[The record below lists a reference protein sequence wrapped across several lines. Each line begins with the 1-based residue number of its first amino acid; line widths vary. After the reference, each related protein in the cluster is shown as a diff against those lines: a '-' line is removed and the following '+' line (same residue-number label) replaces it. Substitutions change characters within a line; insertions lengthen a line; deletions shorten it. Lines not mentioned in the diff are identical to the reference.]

1 MRKIFYSMFA
11 LFMALSFTSCE
22 DVPAPYDDPANQDS
36 GQIEGGE
43 DVKEGEYLN
52 ETFGRDFGKFTA
64 VTVKGEPWVI
74 DHGYAK
80 GTGHQGKDMPSVP
93 SDAYLIS
100 SEMDMTQ
107 SKGASITFEYVLRY
121 VRPTGKNQVLATDNF
136 TGDPTTTQWTDITGK
151 LTEVNDWKDWQ
162 KFGANIPEQFAGKK
176 KVVVALHYT
185 CDENSGTWEVKN
197 LVVKEGVV
205 EDNPGGGDEPV
216 NPDVDILKPVNGK
229 FISET
234 FGSSSFGVFEVKNI
248 AGQPWIIDFHTAKAS
263 GYDNASKVTTASNSY
278 IVSKPMEM
286 TNSKEASINFE
297 YILRYATD
305 MEHNVIPGIKNEV
318 LITDNYTGDPAT
330 TQWVDITGTLTEGTD
345 WSTFSKFD
353 VDVPAQFLGKA
364 KVVVAL
370 HYTCEEKSATWEV
383 KNLNVVEAKAG
394 QGGGDEPG
402 GDTPDVGD
410 TTTSNGDFETW
421 VDGMPNNWD
430 GPASKANLF
439 QSTDAHSGK
448 FSVQVGGSSDGNM
461 RLGYKTLKLK
471 AGHYVMKFFVK
482 AVTAEGGAARPGL
495 VVLTDGKPAGGNAYK
510 YGDYI
515 NDLKKDEWTA
525 ATHEFDIDAEG
536 EYTVV
541 VMNAKNPGKDIL
553 VDDFTLECNGEFI
566 IK

>member
-1 MRKIFYSMFA
+1 MKKIFYSMFA
-11 LFMALSFTSCE
+11 LIMALSFTSCE
-22 DVPAPYDDPANQDS
+22 DVPSPYNDPTLPDN
-36 GQIEGGE
+36 GLEEGT
-43 DVKEGEYLN
+43 YLQ
-52 ETFGRDFGKFTA
+52 EPFT
-64 VTVKGEPWVI
+64 VNKGSFDIITVKGKDWRI
-74 DHGYAK
+74 DHNVMTASGYDFESK
-80 GTGHQGKDMPSVP
+80 NTVETETYLVSPEFNLSKSEG
-93 SDAYLIS
+93 AYISFKYIHMYVTPEATNHVLI
-100 SEMDMTQ
+100 
-107 SKGASITFEYVLRY
+107 
-121 VRPTGKNQVLATDNF
+121 TDNF
-136 TGDPTTTQWTDITGK
+136 TGDPTTTT
-151 LTEVNDWKDWQ
+151 WKDLSIKWEESEI
-162 KFGANIPEQFAGKK
+162 KDFDTYFDYNMNIPAEFLGKE
-176 KVVVALHYT
+176 KVVLAFGFE
-185 CDENSGTWEVKN
+185 CSAVKSCTYKIKD
-197 LVVKEGVV
+197 LIVKDGVV
-205 EDNPGGGDEPV
+205 EENPGGGDEPV
-216 NPDVDILKPVNGK
+216 VPGDDVIKPADGK

-234 FGSSSFGVFEVKNI
+234 FGSGFGVFEVKNI

-263 GYDNASKVTTASNSY
+263 GYDNASKETTASNSY
-278 IVSKPMEM
+278 LVSKPMEM

-402 GDTPDVGD
+402 GGDTPDVGD
-410 TTTSNGDFETW
+410 TTTPNGDFETW
-421 VDGMPNNWD
+421 VGGEPNNWD

-439 QSTDAHSGK
+439 QSTDAHSGSY
-448 FSVQVGGSSDGNM
+448 SVQVGGSSDGNM
-461 RLGYKTLKLK
+461 RLGYKSLQLK

-482 AVTAEGGAARPGL
+482 AVTAEGGSARPGY
-495 VVLTDGKPAGGNAYK
+495 VVLTNGKPTGGSDYK

-515 NDLKKDEWTA
+515 NDLKQDEWTEA
-525 ATHEFDIDAEG
+525 VYEFDITEDG
-536 EYTVV
+536 EFTVV
-541 VMNAKNPGKDIL
+541 VMNAKKPGKDIL